1 MVRPNAALTI
11 NTRPPDASD
20 SMKRWNVVLVRRDED
35 MSAAGLAMPYN
46 RGAKVGQPN
55 SCFGIDRHVYE
66 NRRPR
71 LRTPVLALTTRPRP
85 RYCVS
90 FKPARVR
97 ILRALPFWSGRVLE
111 RRINAQER
119 RGGPSHR
126 GTTRAVRPGRS
137 NSRSGLP
144 WRHRSRRRKVH
155 ELRARR

>member
-1 MVRPNAALTI
+1 MARPNAALTI

-35 MSAAGLAMPYN
+35 MSGPRWDLRCPIT
-46 RGAKVGQPN
+46 GGSKVGQPN

-85 RYCVS
+85 RYCGS

-97 ILRALPFWSGRVLE
+97 ILRALPPLE
-111 RRINAQER
+111 RAC
-119 RGGPSHR
+119 P
-126 GTTRAVRPGRS
+126 
-137 NSRSGLP
+137 
-144 WRHRSRRRKVH
+144 
-155 ELRARR
+155 